1 LFPANGLPD
10 HATGEFPNRGNPN
23 AIAPQ
28 NVDVCVP
35 LNPMTA
41 DQITLIRGTMGIAIN
56 GVQFRPNTEGF
67 YDPNGRRGHSRNSGW
82 RIQLFCYGQL
92 SLRLALLLAQTLT
105 KPTTVTRGQGAD
117 LAVNADKED
126 VVGCAVKSK
135 VVPAEIEKVRRWANL
150 GTL

>member
-1 LFPANGLPD
+1 
-10 HATGEFPNRGNPN
+10 
-23 AIAPQ
+23 
-28 NVDVCVP
+28 
-35 LNPMTA
+35 
-41 DQITLIRGTMGIAIN
+41 MGIAIN

-105 KPTTVTRGQGAD
+105 KPTTVKRGQGAD